1 MKKLILT
8 LSISQLLIIQS
19 SYANQ
24 GQYTLNCNISG
35 ASNPSQSQTGA
46 PASRVRIS
54 SADAQHVCKKVLA
67 SLTSSQPAGSPQ
79 PAQAQTVTLGE
90 ISYNQIPEPKLRDLK
105 QITTGPLLY
114 LEMQQI
120 HSPYPKSALF
130 LNINSQN
137 TMNFKGFT

>member
-1 MKKLILT
+1 MLKFTDNKEHEKKLILT

-105 QITTGPLLY
+105 QITAVPSFISRCSRS
-114 LEMQQI
+114 I
-120 HSPYPKSALF
+120 HLTPNQRFS
-130 LNINSQN
+130 
-137 TMNFKGFT
+137 